1 MLRHTLEQK
10 AVWVY
15 RLASAVATLEAF
27 FLFIFGMDLT
37 ATQCWQFFLFG
48 FPAVIVMYFVD
59 RWLIA
64 RYVRPIQPVL
74 TALDTGQPVAPP
86 HAAQTW
92 AQVLNL
98 PTLTLIRVLT
108 VHAPAVLLPLS
119 LLCVLA
125 NQIAGLGLAGWQFI
139 VLWLFWP
146 ITAAPHAIIEYFL
159 IDRCIQP
166 ILARLDPWV
175 RQQRAQPQ
183 QAATLLEVV
192 RLATGQQLPH
202 PRIIRTTMAVQ
213 LAWMFVF
220 ASLLPMLLLGTST
233 YLRLAAGRTAT
244 IGSWVVLLVILSGL
258 VSSAIVA
265 LLSSRMHRSMQ
276 ELLAA
281 MALVQAGDLSG
292 GWSPHSTDEFLDL
305 DHGFNQMLA
314 GLRERE
320 QLKDTFGRFVSR
332 EVATAILNERVP
344 LGGERREV
352 SILFQDIRGFTS
364 LSEKLDPADLLQ
376 VLNLFFTEMVA
387 AVEAE
392 GGVVKQFTGDGV
404 MALFGAPVAH
414 PDDPERAVRAALRMV
429 SQLHGLNARLSTRQ
443 VPPLRIGV
451 GIHTG
456 EVVAGRIGPD
466 ERVEYG
472 VVGDAVN
479 LASRIEGL
487 TKEMQATVLVSQVT
501 ADRLGPQFR
510 RGRAALLPVKGKAWP
525 VEVVE
530 IITDGGLLEVAPETG
545 HPKGERGSPPLTT
558 VPAGTIPARA
568 GGSAGGRNR

>member
-1 MLRHTLEQK
+1 MLGHTLEQK
-10 AVWVY
+10 AVWIY

-27 FLFIFGMDLT
+27 FLFVFGMDLT
-37 ATQCWQFFLFG
+37 PAQIWQFSLFG
-48 FPAVIVMYFVD
+48 FPAPIVMYLLD

-64 RYVRPIQPVL
+64 RYVRPVQPVL
-74 TALDTGQPVAPP
+74 TALDADQSVAPP
-86 HAAQTW
+86 QAVQAWVQ
-92 AQVLNL
+92 ALNL

-119 LLCVLA
+119 LLCLLA
-125 NQIAGLGLAGWQFI
+125 NWTAGLGLAGWQFI
-139 VLWLFWP
+139 VLWFFWP

-159 IDRCIQP
+159 IDRAMQP

-175 RQQRAQPQ
+175 RQQMAQPQ
-183 QAATLLEVV
+183 PAATLPEVV
-192 RLATGQQLPH
+192 QLAAGQQLPH
-202 PRIIRTTMAVQ
+202 PRIIRTTTAVQ
-213 LAWMFVF
+213 LAWMFAFV
-220 ASLLPMLLLGTST
+220 SLLPMLLLGTST
-233 YLRLAAGRTAT
+233 YFRLAAGRTAT
-244 IGSWVVLLVILSGL
+244 IGSWITLLVILNGL

-265 LLSSRMHRSMQ
+265 LLSSRMHNSMQ

-281 MALVQAGDLSG
+281 MARVQAGELSG

-305 DHGFNQMLA
+305 DHGFNQMLS

-332 EVATAILNERVP
+332 EVATAVLNGRVP

-376 VLNLFFTEMVA
+376 VLNLFFTEVVA

-404 MALFGAPVAH
+404 MALFGAPIAH
-414 PDDPERAVRAALRMV
+414 PNDPERAVRAALRMV
-429 SQLHGLNARLSTRQ
+429 GQLDGLNARLSTRQ

-487 TKEMQATVLVSQVT
+487 TKEVQTTILVSKVT
-501 ADRLGPQFR
+501 ADRLGAQFR
-510 RGRAALLPVKGKAWP
+510 RGRAAVLPVKGKAQP

-530 IITDGGLLEVAPETG
+530 IIDEGELQGVAPETTPAQG
-545 HPKGERGSPPLTT
+545 DLCPL
-558 VPAGTIPARA
+558 VRPEQ
-568 GGSAGGRNR
+568 